1 MKAAIFEDVR
11 KIIYR
16 EDYPN
21 PTPEDD
27 DIILKVHYCGIC
39 GSDVTNYKFKMYQVP
54 LIMGH
59 EFTGEVVQIGKNIN
73 DVKIGDRACGINVK
87 LDLSEKKLDG
97 MGIFQNGGFA
107 EFVKVPRKYL
117 FHIPNN
123 VSTKE
128 ALMIESF
135 ANAARGVRLSNI
147 SQNEKV
153 VIIGGGNIGL
163 CFLKYILSEKKPK
176 YLVVVEPHEYLRNVS
191 KKMGASEAFPPNKSI
206 LKKYLKDNGSPT
218 FIFDCAGNEKSI
230 LLAID
235 LVERGGTI
243 LLEGVYKGSVSFPM
257 FLINSKEAII
267 KGVLG
272 HDYEDINLAL
282 NFFSQ
287 NKIDANEHI
296 TCIMPLIQIQNAF
309 EKFLEPGERKFVKIG
324 IKIIS

>member
-1 MKAAIFEDVR
+1 MKAAIFEDVK

-16 EDYPN
+16 EDYPD
-21 PTPEDD
+21 PEPGDND
-27 DIILKVHYCGIC
+27 VILKVHYCGIC
-39 GSDVTNYKFKMYQVP
+39 GSDVTNYKIKMYQVP

-59 EFTGEVVQIGKNIN
+59 EFTGEVVEIGTNIK
-73 DVKIGDRACGINVK
+73 DIKIGDKACGINVK
-87 LDLSEKKLDG
+87 LDLSEKNLDG
-97 MGIFQNGGFA
+97 MGIFQDGGFA

-117 FHIPNN
+117 FHIPNT

-135 ANAARGVRLSNI
+135 ANAARGVRLSKI
-147 SQNEKV
+147 GQNEKV

-163 CFLKYILSEKKPK
+163 CFLKYILNEKKPK
-176 YLVVVEPHEYLRNVS
+176 YLVIVEPHEYLRNMA
-191 KKMGASEAFPPNKSI
+191 KKMGASEAFPPNKSKI
-206 LKKYLKDNGSPT
+206 KKYFKDNGSPT

-257 FLINSKEAII
+257 FLINSKEVTIT
-267 KGVLG
+267 GVLG

-287 NKIDANEHI
+287 KKVDANEHI
-296 TCIMPLIQIQNAF
+296 TQIMPLNEIQNAF

-324 IKIIS
+324 IKI